1 MSKKKKKKLG
11 GVREIFPVQMVKSFV
26 IQLIFF
32 NVKSLVTKLA
42 LSHVQS
48 VSEFR
53 GEMILTTELAT
64 YCNYF

>member
-1 MSKKKKKKLG
+1 MSKKKKKLG

-32 NVKSLVTKLA
+32 NVKSLVTELA

-48 VSEFR
+48 ASGFR
-53 GEMILTTELAT
+53 GK
-64 YCNYF
+64 

>member
-32 NVKSLVTKLA
+32 NVKSFVTELA

-48 VSEFR
+48 ASGFR
-53 GEMILTTELAT
+53 GEIIRAAELAT
-64 YCNYF
+64 YCNYL